1 MLQKKG
7 FTGKQHADLDYIK
20 RVTIKFKHELKEKVT
35 HLSRV
40 NCFEFK
46 VLGRND
52 HSGLDRARVGFF
64 GELKARSRK
73 EVLA

>member
-20 RVTIKFKHELKEKVT
+20 RVTIKCKHELKEKVT
-35 HLSRV
+35 HLSCV
-40 NCFEFK
+40 NCLELK

-52 HSGLDRARVGFF
+52 HSGLDRATVASF